1 MGNIVINK
9 KLQIEGHAD
18 AWHEKRDGLL
28 YVAGVLSYDGE
39 YLGDIHT
46 IELPRCRVLGVDVV
60 REVFGSDTDVIT
72 YEFIAESLEAKEGKA
87 K

>member
-9 KLQIEGHAD
+9 KLQIDGHAD

-28 YVAGVLSYDGE
+28 YVAGALSYDGE

-60 REVFGSDTDVIT
+60 RDVFGSDTDVIT